1 MLYGIRATLGP
12 NYSGGDIASFA
23 SVTLVLPFLVLYS
36 LPFFLAVL
44 SRRMLFRWF
53 RVFDGRRMFRSR
65 LIFGA
70 IKLPLRGE
78 GMVEGL
84 SQVLLNV
91 D

>member
-23 SVTLVLPFLVLYS
+23 SVILVLPFLVLYP

-65 LIFGA
+65 LIFGT

-78 GMVEGL
+78 GTGEIV
-84 SQVLLNV
+84 SSIA
-91 D
+91 

>member
-23 SVTLVLPFLVLYS
+23 SVILVLPFLVLYL

-44 SRRMLFRWF
+44 SRRTPFRWF
-53 RVFDGRRMFRSR
+53 RVFDGRRMFRRR

-78 GMVEGL
+78 GTGEIVSSIG
-84 SQVLLNV
+84 
-91 D
+91 

>member
-23 SVTLVLPFLVLYS
+23 SVILVLPFLVLYP

-44 SRRMLFRWF
+44 SRKMLFRWF

-65 LIFGA
+65 LIFDA

-78 GMVEGL
+78 GTGEIV
-84 SQVLLNV
+84 SSIA
-91 D
+91 